1 MGKLYGLD
9 LSIFTV
15 IMILGGLT
23 LVDGYTN
30 WKGIHG
36 EVEQLNEMTEAD
48 MQRFPYVEESISSV
62 LAPYCEEELSLLH
75 IIGIKERYYL
85 IPFPNEENKYM
96 SIKMKSGIFFFK
108 DQNISEI
115 ETYILTHEGQLP
127 FETVI
132 QGRLTAI
139 DNGVQLYMG
148 EAVREISG
156 IRDEETLKAMM
167 TPYCIEV
174 TSDKEA
180 KRDML
185 IGGVVFGSC
194 VFFIILNIKAALR
207 KRKRNKRW
215 QQAMKVADPYKN
227 Q

>member
-1 MGKLYGLD
+1 MGKLYGLG
-9 LSIFTV
+9 LSIFTAV
-15 IMILGGLT
+15 MILGGLT

-48 MQRFPYVEESISSV
+48 MQRFPYVEEGISEV
-62 LAPYCEEELSLLH
+62 LAPYCEEELSLF
-75 IIGIKERYYL
+75 IIGVKERYYL

-96 SIKMKSGIFFFK
+96 SIKMKSGTFFFR
-108 DQNISEI
+108 DQNMSEM
-115 ETYILTHEGQLP
+115 ETYILIHGGQLP

-139 DNGVQLYMG
+139 DNSVQLYMG

-156 IRDEETLKAMM
+156 IRDEETLKTMM

-207 KRKRNKRW
+207 KRKINKRW
-215 QQAMKVADPYKN
+215 QQAMKAEGPYKN
-227 Q
+227 

>member
-1 MGKLYGLD
+1 MGKLYGLG
-9 LSIFTV
+9 LTVFTA
-15 IMILGGLT
+15 IMILSGLL

-36 EVEQLNEMTEAD
+36 ELEQLNEMTEAD
-48 MQRFPYVEESISSV
+48 MQRFPYIEASISEV
-62 LAPYCEEELSLLH
+62 LAPYCEEEMSLLH

-85 IPFPNEENKYM
+85 ISFPNEENKYM
-96 SIKMKSGIFFFK
+96 SIKMRSGILFFR
-108 DQNISEI
+108 DQNISEMEI
-115 ETYILTHEGQLP
+115 YILTHEGQFP

-132 QGRLTAI
+132 QGHLTAI
-139 DNGVQLYMG
+139 DNDVRLYMG
-148 EAVREISG
+148 EAVREMSG
-156 IRDEETLKAMM
+156 IKDEETLQAMM

-194 VFFIILNIKAALR
+194 VLFIILNIKAALR
-207 KRKRNKRW
+207 RRKLNKRW
-215 QQAMKVADPYKN
+215 QQAMKASDPSL
-227 Q
+227 